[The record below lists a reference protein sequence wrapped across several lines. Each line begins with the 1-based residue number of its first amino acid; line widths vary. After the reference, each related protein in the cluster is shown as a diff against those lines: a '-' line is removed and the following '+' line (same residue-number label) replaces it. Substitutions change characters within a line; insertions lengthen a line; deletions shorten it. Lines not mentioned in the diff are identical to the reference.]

1 MLLPGQSNI
10 LRVIFQ
16 VAVTLA
22 LAVLVIPMIFALA
35 VLYIPD
41 ADYNNNIQ
49 RCILYITMNSLYI

>member
-1 MLLPGQSNI
+1 MLLLGQSNI

-41 ADYNNNIQ
+41 ADYNIQ